1 MRHGCSDDGMATD
14 TQRRGPA
21 VLKAMATRA
30 AHSLRAGW
38 KQTLTT
44 LALAWIAVVAVDT
57 WRTRDLPQGP
67 APDVALTMAAPA
79 PDTTLAAWRAQ
90 HPDRAVAVHFWAE
103 WCAICK
109 LEEPSIA
116 SLSTDWPLLGVAMQ
130 SGNAERV
137 AQVQRQRGMA
147 WPTAVDPQGSLSRS
161 WGVRAVPAL
170 VVIDAQGQ
178 VRFAT
183 SGYTPEW
190 AMRLRVWWAQTMP
203 QWNILLSK

>member
-1 MRHGCSDDGMATD
+1 M
-14 TQRRGPA
+14 
-21 VLKAMATRA
+21 LKALLARATRA
-30 AHSLRAGW
+30 AQALRTGW
-38 KQTLTT
+38 KRHLAT
-44 LALAWIAVVAVDT
+44 LAVAWVVIVAVDT

-67 APDVALTMAAPA
+67 APDAPLVMAASQVATNTLPA
-79 PDTTLAAWRAQ
+79 PTTLAQWRAQ
-90 HPDRAVAVHFWAE
+90 HPGKAVAVHFWAE

-137 AQVQRQRGMA
+137 AQVQRQRGMT
-147 WPTAVDPQGSLSRS
+147 WPTAVDPQGTLSRS

-190 AMRLRVWWAQTMP
+190 AMRLRLWWAQTMP
-203 QWNILLSK
+203 QWSALLPK

>member
-1 MRHGCSDDGMATD
+1 MLRSFSA
-14 TQRRGPA
+14 
-21 VLKAMATRA
+21 RA
-30 AHSLRAGW
+30 WFSLRTGW
-38 KQTLTT
+38 KQHLAT

-57 WRTRDLPQGP
+57 WRTRDLPRGP
-67 APDVALTMAAPA
+67 APDALLVMASTPTGATTTPPA
-79 PDTTLAAWRAQ
+79 GTTLAQWRAQ
-90 HPDRAVAVHFWAE
+90 HPGQAVAVHFWAE
-103 WCAICK
+103 WCAVCK
-109 LEEPSIA
+109 LEEPGIA

-147 WPTAVDPQGSLSRS
+147 WPTAVDPQGTLSRS

-183 SGYTPEW
+183 SGYTPQW
-190 AMRLRVWWAQTMP
+190 AMRLRLWWAQTMP
-203 QWNILLSK
+203 QWNAMLPK

>member
-1 MRHGCSDDGMATD
+1 MFAPLQARFH
-14 TQRRGPA
+14 
-21 VLKAMATRA
+21 RA
-30 AHSLRAGW
+30 WQSLRIGW
-38 KQTLTT
+38 KRHLAS
-44 LALAWIAVVAVDT
+44 LALAWIAIMAVDT

-67 APDVALTMAAPA
+67 APDVPLVMAPTQ
-79 PDTTLAAWRAQ
+79 PGLQQHTTLAQWRAQ
-90 HPDRAVAVHFWAE
+90 HPGQAVAVHFWAE
-103 WCAICK
+103 WCTVCK

-116 SLSTDWPLLGVAMQ
+116 SLSTGWPVLGVAMQ
-130 SGNAERV
+130 SGTAERV

-147 WPTAVDPQGSLSRS
+147 WPTAVDPQGALSRS

-190 AMRLRVWWAQTMP
+190 SMRLRLWWAQAMP
-203 QWNILLSK
+203 QWRTLLPK

>member
-1 MRHGCSDDGMATD
+1 M
-14 TQRRGPA
+14 
-21 VLKAMATRA
+21 LKARTTRA
-30 AHSLRAGW
+30 AQALRKGW
-38 KQTLTT
+38 KQHLAT
-44 LALAWIAVVAVDT
+44 LALAGAAIAVVDA

-67 APDVALTMAAPA
+67 APDVALVMAAPA
-79 PDTTLAAWRAQ
+79 NGTAPATTLAAWRAQ
-90 HPDRAVAVHFWAE
+90 HPGRAVAMHFWAE
-103 WCAICK
+103 WCAVCK

-116 SLSTDWPLLGVAMQ
+116 SLSSDWPLLGVAMQ
-130 SGNAERV
+130 SGNTDRV

-147 WPTAVDPQGSLSRS
+147 WPTAVDPQGTLSRN

-190 AMRLRVWWAQTMP
+190 AMRLRLWWAQTMP
-203 QWNILLSK
+203 RWSQLLPKQ